1 MKAKKLIA
9 LVAVLALCLCLSACG
24 PRVAEPDDGSTATTT
39 RTTAAA
45 REEDAVTAYPD
56 EVAGFQTEKPEKG
69 EQIAILHTD
78 KGDMYVRLFPEGAP
92 EAVAN
97 FVALA
102 QKGYYNGVTFHYVK
116 QGDIV
121 QTGDPTGTGTGG
133 ESASGE
139 LFQDEFDAKLL
150 NLYGSL
156 AMASADVD
164 SNGSQFYINQK
175 NVEGFGAREYYSP
188 EYRETAAKELYN
200 SALEQM
206 TAEELEDKYGISD
219 YTDFITDPY
228 VYDWI
233 PDEVWDAYETHGGNV
248 RLDGAFRR
256 SGGHTVFGQVFEGLD
271 VLEEIA
277 NAVTDSNLKPLV
289 DICIKS
295 VEITTYQG

>member
-1 MKAKKLIA
+1 MKAKKLII
-9 LVAVLALCLCLSACG
+9 LVAVLALCLSACG
-24 PRVAEPDDGSTATTT
+24 AGVAEPNDGSATTTT

-45 REEDAVTAYPD
+45 REEDAVTAYAD
-56 EVAGFQTEKPEKG
+56 EVAGFQMEKPEKG

-78 KGDMYVRLFPEGAP
+78 KGNMYVRLFPEGAP

-97 FVALA
+97 FIALA
-102 QKGYYNGVTFHYVK
+102 QKGYYDGVTFHYVK

-121 QTGDPTGTGTGG
+121 QTGDPTGTGARG

-139 LFQDEFDAKLL
+139 RFRDEFDTKLL

-156 AMASADVD
+156 AMASGDVD

-175 NVEGFGAREYYSP
+175 DVEGFGGREYYSP
-188 EYRETAAKELYN
+188 EYREAAAKDLYN
-200 SALEQM
+200 SALEQI
-206 TAEELEDKYGISD
+206 TAEELKENYGISD

-233 PDEVWDAYETHGGNV
+233 PDEVWEAYETYGGNI

-277 NAVTDSNLKPLV
+277 NAVTDSNCKPLV